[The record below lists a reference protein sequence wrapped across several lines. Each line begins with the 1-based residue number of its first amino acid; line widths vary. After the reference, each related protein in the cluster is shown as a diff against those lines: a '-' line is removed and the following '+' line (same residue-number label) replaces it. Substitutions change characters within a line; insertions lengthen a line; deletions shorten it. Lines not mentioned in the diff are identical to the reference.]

1 MHKTF
6 RNFIITLLLDSHPQ
20 HIKAPVF
27 TSSFHGT
34 GRIRVPVRP
43 IQNSKETSPILT
55 PRNGYTRVS
64 SPGKPLR
71 NVVTM
76 VPQTLFDIP
85 SRRSPHSTTPV
96 EPRHPYYYS
105 SMTRSRSVG
114 PAVIP
119 PPVDA
124 SAYPLVTD
132 LSKGLRS
139 VRTNDGKIAS
149 LVQALPPKKFILGR
163 VASNEDICIET
174 ETPFAFSIA
183 AKGKQI
189 CISKVASADDL
200 QRPLIKNAFSS
211 ELVDRGKLEEGIP
224 VSLRLTFGSTPCVNS
239 ITSKPVAREPSLNK
253 TFRSVLHINMTG
265 GGGPT
270 TTSNLQRPLIRP
282 PLPLTNSVTFRGSLP
297 SLPKPPTRSPSA
309 VQTANLT
316 FFEQDI

>member
-1 MHKTF
+1 MKASRKFMTNIF
-6 RNFIITLLLDSHPQ
+6 LDPHLQ
-20 HIKAPVF
+20 HIKSPVF

-43 IQNSKETSPILT
+43 IRTSKETSPIVA

-71 NVVTM
+71 NVVTV
-76 VPQTLFDIP
+76 VPQPLVDTP
-85 SRRSPHSTTPV
+85 SRRSPHSTPM
-96 EPRHPYYYS
+96 EPCYPHYYP

-114 PAVIP
+114 PTIIP
-119 PPVDA
+119 PPADA

-139 VRTNDGKIAS
+139 VRTNVGKVAS

-200 QRPLIKNAFSS
+200 QRPSITNAFSS
-211 ELVDRGKLEEGIP
+211 EVVDQGKMEEGIP

-239 ITSKPVAREPSLNK
+239 INSKSAARESSLNK

-265 GGGPT
+265 GGGST
-270 TTSNLQRPLIRP
+270 TTSSLQRPLMRP
-282 PLPLTNSVTFRGSLP
+282 PLPLTNSVAFRGSLP
-297 SLPKPPTRSPSA
+297 SLPKPPIRSPSA